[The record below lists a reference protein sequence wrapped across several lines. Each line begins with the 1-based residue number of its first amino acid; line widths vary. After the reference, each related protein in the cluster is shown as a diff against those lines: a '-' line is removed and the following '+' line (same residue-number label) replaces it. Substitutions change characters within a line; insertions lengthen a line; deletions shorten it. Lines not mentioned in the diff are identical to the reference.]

1 MRIVADHSPSSS
13 AVHKVLDVLLLFD
26 GQDMRLSVD
35 EISQQLAI
43 AKSIVYRYTRI
54 LVEKAG
60 AARYRTSTHLSN
72 DLSALVQKSNR
83 LPVRPGCRRTGPR

>member
-1 MRIVADHSPSSS
+1 MADRSPSSS

-43 AKSIVYRYTRI
+43 PKSIVYRYTRI
-54 LVEKAG
+54 LVEQAG

>member
-43 AKSIVYRYTRI
+43 PKSTVYRYIRI
-54 LVEKAG
+54 LVDKAG

>member
-1 MRIVADHSPSSS
+1 M
-13 AVHKVLDVLLLFD
+13 HKVLDVLLLFD

-54 LVEKAG
+54 LVAKGLLSKAG